1 MKVNYTKR
9 SRLVRYVCTR
19 MPPQGSAAL
28 CQSFGALRL
37 ERAFAQWVLEAL
49 APLGRDAMIEA
60 AASHRRDSERER
72 ALWHPQ
78 LERARDEVDLA
89 RRQYDAVDPANRL
102 VARELERR
110 WEHALSVLQTLETD
124 IEAKLGALE
133 KPLSPQE
140 QARLRQLAYDLPG
153 LWEAPTTRLQD
164 KKRLIRCLVE
174 QVVVRVPDEQAPLQ
188 ADVHWV
194 GGEIT
199 RIEVPKGRTGI
210 HRYVTDEEIVE
221 RVRQLAAEF
230 SDEQIARIFHRKRL
244 KTSKGLPFNAKRVTH
259 LRYTHPIPG
268 HTRTTLDNDH
278 VYTVEQAAERLG
290 VDRSTVVRW
299 ICSY

>member
-1 MKVNYTKR
+1 
-9 SRLVRYVCTR
+9 
-19 MPPQGSAAL
+19 
-28 CQSFGALRL
+28 
-37 ERAFAQWVLEAL
+37 
-49 APLGRDAMIEA
+49 
-60 AASHRRDSERER
+60 
-72 ALWHPQ
+72 
-78 LERARDEVDLA
+78 
-89 RRQYDAVDPANRL
+89 
-102 VARELERR
+102 VARERERR

-133 KPLSPQE
+133 KPLSAQE

-153 LWEAPTTRLQD
+153 LWEARTTRIQD
-164 KKRLIRCLVE
+164 KKRLIRCLGE
-174 QVVVRVPDEQAPLQ
+174 QGVVRVPDEQAPLQ

-210 HRYVTDEEIVE
+210 HVTDEEIVE
-221 RVRQLAAEF
+221 WVRQLAAEF
-230 SDEQIARIFHRKRL
+230 SDEQIARIFQRKRL

-290 VDRSTVVRW
+290 VDRSTVVRG
-299 ICSY
+299 IELAATEGLASHARGTVARPGDRVGSPATYRR